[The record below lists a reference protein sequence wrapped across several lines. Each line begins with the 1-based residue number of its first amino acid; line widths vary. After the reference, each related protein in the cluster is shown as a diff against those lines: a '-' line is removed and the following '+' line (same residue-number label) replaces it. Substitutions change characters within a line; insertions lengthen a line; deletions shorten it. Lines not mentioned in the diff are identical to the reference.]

1 MKFLISVIP
10 LIHPQPAIERHHF
23 PLCPPLAYMKPSFSH
38 RKQALL
44 AKWYSASLVMRRS
57 GVRFTHE
64 ASRAS
69 LSADDFFL
77 HFFSIKYFC
86 LSVWLSGHSSRSLCV
101 YYLLPLSSSRSELGS
116 VVNIVRICHHC

>member
-1 MKFLISVIP
+1 MKLPISVIP

-23 PLCPPLAYMKPSFSH
+23 PLCPPLAYIRPSFSP

-77 HFFSIKYFC
+77 PFC
-86 LSVWLSGHSSRSLCV
+86 LLNISACLSGCQLILHVLCASMI
-101 YYLLPLSSSRSELGS
+101 YY
-116 VVNIVRICHHC
+116 H